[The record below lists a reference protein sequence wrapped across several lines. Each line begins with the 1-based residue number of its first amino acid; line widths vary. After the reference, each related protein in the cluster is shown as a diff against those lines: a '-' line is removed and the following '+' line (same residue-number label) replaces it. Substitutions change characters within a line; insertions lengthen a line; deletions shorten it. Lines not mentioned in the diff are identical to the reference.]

1 MRRYLVFFGLVA
13 LVCANFYH
21 ANGQTFTGTNLLDYQ
36 HGQIPGD
43 TINQSGI
50 YNRTVAQFSMN
61 NIRAG
66 VSLEQYHTPLAD
78 RNYLKLTQFSLRY
91 QSDQLE
97 VSLGHFAETLGR
109 GLLLRSFEIPGAV
122 LEDLSYRSRHYF
134 HRDILGFM
142 GHYRVNKHF
151 SIKALYGQPLNY
163 LFPPN
168 QDDALRRPDII
179 EAINPEV
186 SIGRQLFGGALL
198 RVTNSSEI
206 SVYGMLNASGS
217 LLPSMSYYIEM
228 AKSADTYALSNFSRD
243 VPFALYG
250 SLNVA
255 LGSLGVSLE
264 YKKYN
269 NFLLGAGFNEPPAL
283 VKEHSYRVLNR
294 STHVLQ
300 PINETG
306 YQVEAFYSFP
316 DFSMLTF
323 NHTIAINDFGKQFVF
338 QEYFLEYDFRLAGD
352 HHTRVFLDYAEDP
365 FKLEARRISSGAYV
379 EWKISPSGLL
389 NTYYEYQTFSR
400 LESQVYNHVAVLGLT
415 LHPKLAVNLTGE
427 ISNDPFLTE
436 KEFRTWLGGNLRYQ
450 LNNRNTIQLFG
461 GQRRGGPACNAG
473 ICYEVLDFTGVEFRL
488 VSRF

>member
-1 MRRYLVFFGLVA
+1 MRRYLVFFGMVA

-21 ANGQTFTGTNLLDYQ
+21 AKGQTFTGTNLLDYQ
-36 HGQIPGD
+36 HGKIPGD
-43 TINQSGI
+43 TVNQSGI
-50 YNRTVAQFSMN
+50 YDRTVAQFSMN

-66 VSLEQYHTPLAD
+66 VSLEQYHTPLTD

-134 HRDILGFM
+134 HRDILGFW
-142 GHYRVNKHF
+142 GQYRVNKHF

-168 QDDALRRPDII
+168 QEDALRRPDII

-186 SIGRQLFGGALL
+186 SIGRQMLGGALL
-198 RVTNSSEI
+198 RVTNSSET
-206 SVYGMLNASGS
+206 SVYGMVNASGS
-217 LLPSMSYYIEM
+217 LFPFLSYYIEM
-228 AKSADTYALSNFSRD
+228 AKDADTYALNDFSGE

-250 SLNVA
+250 SINMS

-300 PINETG
+300 PDNETG
-306 YQVEAFYSFP
+306 YQIEAFYSFP

-323 NHTIAINDFGKQFVF
+323 NHTIAINEFGRQFIF
-338 QEYFLEYDFRLAGD
+338 REFFLEYDFKIRGD
-352 HHTRVFLDYAEDP
+352 HHFRLFADYAEDP
-365 FKLEARRISSGAYV
+365 FKLEENRISTGAYI
-379 EWKISPSGLL
+379 EWNISPSHLL
-389 NTYYEYQTFSR
+389 NTYYEYQTFDR
-400 LESQVYNHVAVLGLT
+400 TDNQVYNHVAVLGIT
-415 LHPKLAVNLTGE
+415 LLPKLAVNLTGE
-427 ISNDPFLTE
+427 MSNDPFLTE
-436 KEFRTWLGGNLRYQ
+436 KAFRTWLGGNLRYQ
-450 LNNRNTIQLFG
+450 LNNRNTLQLFA

-473 ICYEVLDFTGVEFRL
+473 ICYEVLDFEGVEIRL
-488 VSRF
+488 TSRF